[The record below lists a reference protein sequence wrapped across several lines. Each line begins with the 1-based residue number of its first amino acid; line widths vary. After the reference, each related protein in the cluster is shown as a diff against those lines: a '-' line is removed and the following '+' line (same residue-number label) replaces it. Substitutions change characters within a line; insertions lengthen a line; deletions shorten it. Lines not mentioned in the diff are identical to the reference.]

1 MLDYTLYNYAF
12 YLFGAAFN
20 RFFLI
25 YVALFTLAIFALIF
39 GLAKLDVNAISQ
51 NFRPRT
57 PVKWISGYM
66 LFVAVGLSGVYIVQS
81 LSFITTGQ
89 LPPIVTLTG
98 HPTSVVFAL
107 DLSLLTPFLA
117 LGAIWLCRR
126 RPWGFA
132 LAAILLVKGAV
143 YTLVLTAGSLF
154 AANAGVPGALA
165 ETPLWI
171 VLTVA
176 GLIVNLA
183 LLGNLEPANRTGFV
197 NDRSSL
203 SPLTPLN
210 SSERPR

>member
-12 YLFGAAFN
+12 YLFAAAFN

-51 NFRPRT
+51 NFRART

-117 LGAIWLCRR
+117 LGAIWLWRR

-132 LAAILLVKGAV
+132 LAAILLVKGV
-143 YTLVLTAGSLF
+143 IYTLVLTAGSLF
-154 AANAGVPGALA
+154 AADAGVPGSSA

-171 VLTVA
+171 VLTIA
-176 GLIVNLA
+176 GLIASLFF
-183 LLGNLEPANRTGFV
+183 LGNLEPASRTGLV
-197 NDRSSL
+197 NNRSSL
-203 SPLTPLN
+203 
-210 SSERPR
+210 RAG